1 MLKHFSYL
9 SLMFFY
15 VNILGYIFHFIV
27 SRKLGPELYG
37 EFMVLYSLMLTVS
50 FLSNIYP
57 TLTIKAVLENKEQK
71 YEILRFIRMI
81 AGLTGLIFF
90 IGLMISL
97 PSIQSFFK
105 ITHKLAI
112 IIVGL
117 VWLIVFLLSVEKGFL
132 QAQEK
137 FKEYSFLNSFGLTF
151 RLIIAIFFIEIGLN
165 IYGAVG
171 SSLFAELLV
180 LTIVLLINKNL
191 LGKIKKI
198 PIKDIFKTS
207 FLSVPVGL
215 FVYADDLFIKRVFDP
230 TTAGLY
236 ASASILGKALIW
248 FCMTLFSV
256 IFVKLTEDKT
266 NYRKYLLYSLGLF
279 LVINLIAFVGTVI
292 IGKPIFLM
300 LFGSKFLDAYQY
312 LPFYILAIIPLIF
325 NLVIFTSNITLER
338 FKALVIVNLVL
349 YYLGFI
355 LISFHDVYQY
365 ILYIFLF
372 HFISFM
378 INLYFFLKKYQD
390 TQKI

>member
-1 MLKHFSYL
+1 
-9 SLMFFY
+9 
-15 VNILGYIFHFIV
+15 
-27 SRKLGPELYG
+27 
-37 EFMVLYSLMLTVS
+37 
-50 FLSNIYP
+50 
-57 TLTIKAVLENKEQK
+57 
-71 YEILRFIRMI
+71 
-81 AGLTGLIFF
+81 
-90 IGLMISL
+90 
-97 PSIQSFFK
+97 
-105 ITHKLAI
+105 
-112 IIVGL
+112 
-117 VWLIVFLLSVEKGFL
+117 
-132 QAQEK
+132 
-137 FKEYSFLNSFGLTF
+137 
-151 RLIIAIFFIEIGLN
+151 
-165 IYGAVG
+165 
-171 SSLFAELLV
+171 
-180 LTIVLLINKNL
+180 
-191 LGKIKKI
+191 
-198 PIKDIFKTS
+198 
-207 FLSVPVGL
+207 LSVPVGL

-279 LVINLIAFVGTVI
+279 LVINLIAFVGTLI
-292 IGKPIFLM
+292 LGKPIFLM

-349 YYLGFI
+349 YYVGFI
-355 LISFHDVYQY
+355 LINFHNVYQY

-378 INLYFFLKKYQD
+378 INLYFFLRKYQN

>member
-1 MLKHFSYL
+1 M
-9 SLMFFY
+9 
-15 VNILGYIFHFIV
+15 FHFIV

-37 EFMVLYSLMLTVS
+37 EFMVLYSLMLTVG

-71 YEILRFIRMI
+71 YEILRFIRII

-90 IGLMISL
+90 IGLIISL
-97 PSIQSFFK
+97 PFVQSFLK
-105 ITHKLAI
+105 ITHEFAI

-117 VWLIVFLLSVEKGFL
+117 VWLVVFLSSVEKGFL

-137 FKEYSFLNSFGLTF
+137 FKEYSFLNSFELTF
-151 RLIIAIFFIEIGLN
+151 RLIIAVFLIEIGLN

-171 SSLFAELLV
+171 SSFFAELLV
-180 LTIVLLINKNL
+180 LIIVLFINKNL
-191 LGKIKKI
+191 FGKIKKI

-207 FLSVPVGL
+207 LLSVPVGL

-279 LVINLIAFVGTVI
+279 LAINLIAFVGTLI
-292 IGKPIFLM
+292 LGKPIFLM

-325 NLVIFTSNITLER
+325 NLTIFTSNITLER

-355 LISFHDVYQY
+355 LINFHNVYQY

-378 INLYFFLKKYQD
+378 INLYFFLKK
-390 TQKI
+390 